1 MIPAIVVH
9 GGAGTVEA
17 ERVPAAL
24 AGCRAA
30 ASVGLAVL
38 ARGGTALDAVQTAVR
53 ALEDDPNYNAG
64 VGAALTRDGTVEL
77 DAAIMDGGGLR
88 IGAVGAVPNLRQPI
102 DLARAVL
109 DDGEHVLLVGDAAW
123 GFGRERGFAPVDPSV
138 MITPRSRARLEE
150 ERRQRGFQGGPD
162 ELRSAGGEAQRS
174 PVGRSAGTVG
184 ACAIDAQGHVAA
196 ATSTGGITFKRRG
209 RVGDTPLAGCG
220 TYADDRAGAASGTG
234 TGELLIRVTLTRVVV
249 DHIRAG
255 RSAQEAAG
263 LGIAELVERVAGDA
277 GVICVDRAGRIGVA
291 RSSEMLPHA
300 RATLAE
306 PEPQSSLG

>member
-9 GGAGTVEA
+9 GGAGTVES
-17 ERVPAAL
+17 ERIPAAL
-24 AGCRAA
+24 AGCRTA

-38 ARGGTALDAVQTAVR
+38 AGGGTALDAVQAAVR
-53 ALEDDPNYNAG
+53 ALEDDPSYNAG

-77 DAAIMDGGGLR
+77 DAAIMSGAGLR
-88 IGAVGAVPNLRQPI
+88 IGGVGAVPNLRQPI

-109 DDGEHVLLVGDAAW
+109 DDGEYVLLVGDAAW
-123 GFGRERGFAPVDPSV
+123 AFGRERGFAPVDPSV
-138 MITPRSRARLEE
+138 LITPRSRARLEE
-150 ERRQRGFQGGPD
+150 ERLQRGRHGSG
-162 ELRSAGGEAQRS
+162 
-174 PVGRSAGTVG
+174 GTVG
-184 ACAIDAQGHVAA
+184 ACAIDAEGHVAA

-234 TGELLIRVTLTRVVV
+234 TGELIMRVTLTRVVV

-255 RSAQEAAG
+255 RSAQEAAD
-263 LGIAELVERVAGDA
+263 LGIAELVERVGGDA

-300 RATLAE
+300 RATLSE
-306 PEPQSSLG
+306 REPQSSLG

>member
-30 ASVGLAVL
+30 ASAGLAVL
-38 ARGGTALDAVQTAVR
+38 ARGGTALDAVQAAVR
-53 ALEDDPNYNAG
+53 ALEDDPSYNAG

-77 DAAIMDGGGLR
+77 DAAIMSGAGLR
-88 IGAVGAVPNLRQPI
+88 IGAVGAVPNLRQPV

-123 GFGRERGFAPVDPSV
+123 AFGRERGFAPVDPSV
-138 MITPRSRARLEE
+138 LITPRSLARLEE
-150 ERRQRGFQGGPD
+150 ERRHRGSN
-162 ELRSAGGEAQRS
+162 RSG
-174 PVGRSAGTVG
+174 GTVG
-184 ACAIDAQGHVAA
+184 ACAIDAEGHVAA

-234 TGELLIRVTLTRVVV
+234 TGELMIRVTLTRVVV
-249 DHIRAG
+249 DHMRAG
-255 RSAQEAAG
+255 RSAQEAAD
-263 LGIAELVERVAGDA
+263 LGMAELVERVGGDA
-277 GVICVDRAGRIGVA
+277 GVICVDRAGRIGMA

-300 RATLAE
+300 RATVTE
-306 PEPQSSLG
+306 PEPKSSL

>member
-9 GGAGTVEA
+9 GGAGTVET

-30 ASVGLAVL
+30 ASEGLAML
-38 ARGGTALDAVQTAVR
+38 ARGGSALDAVQAAVR

-77 DAAIMDGGGLR
+77 DAAIMTGAGLR

-109 DDGEHVLLVGDAAW
+109 DDGECVLLVGEAAW
-123 GFGRERGFAPVDPSV
+123 AFGRERGFAPVDPSV
-138 MITPRSRARLEE
+138 LITPRSRARLEE
-150 ERRQRGFQGGPD
+150 ERRQRG
-162 ELRSAGGEAQRS
+162 LHK
-174 PVGRSAGTVG
+174 SAGTVG
-184 ACAIDAQGHVAA
+184 ACAIDAAGHVAA

-234 TGELLIRVTLTRVVV
+234 TGELIMRVTLTRVVV

-255 RSAQEAAG
+255 CSAQEAAD
-263 LGIAELVERVAGDA
+263 LGIAELVERVGGDA
-277 GVICVDRAGRIGVA
+277 GVICVDRTGRIGVA

-306 PEPQSSLG
+306 PEPRSSLG